1 MKYLILLGATAER
14 FKQTALKCGFADEN
28 IVKCPSL
35 EACVASAAQ
44 LAVPG
49 DTVLLSP
56 ASASWDMFK
65 SYEQRGTIFKDTVR
79 SLKG

>member
-1 MKYLILLGATAER
+1 MER
-14 FKQTALKCGFADEN
+14 FKQSAISCGFKDEN

-44 LAVPG
+44 LASPG

-65 SYEQRGTIFKDTVR
+65 SYEERGRIFKDIVK